1 MDRFQVKLL
10 EFVKKRDYFL
20 KALVPMRRLI
30 PLCMQN
36 ASADSTSLV
45 ISRLMKGAPK
55 PRIAD
60 GGTEMERDKA
70 IVWTAKG

>member
-1 MDRFQVKLL
+1 MEIV
-10 EFVKKRDYFL
+10 
-20 KALVPMRRLI
+20 I

-36 ASADSTSLV
+36 VSADSTSPV

-55 PRIAD
+55 PRVAD

-70 IVWTAKG
+70 IVWMAKG